1 MSTVVVWSCVSLVS
15 GARCVQTHVG
25 TTGELKWSAGSSAIM
40 IPRVRYCSL
49 KCMGSSLGTVN

>member
-1 MSTVVVWSCVSLVS
+1 MSTVVVWSCVLPVS
-15 GARCVQTHVG
+15 GARCVRMHVG
-25 TTGELKWSAGSSAIM
+25 TTVELKWSAGSSVTM